1 MFISEE
7 EPTEVCIV
15 RLFLDRKPVIFKF
28 KLPES
33 LYEKRER
40 PKGQN
45 VVKKSGN
52 NNPLAGL
59 LLHLKQNM
67 ANVINDPI

>member
-45 VVKKSGN
+45 VVKRSS

-59 LLHLKQNM
+59 LLHLKQNL